1 MPEKEQTSP
10 SNQPSQEYTRVSFF
24 EALTIAKWGFYLL
37 YKSEPVYTILYLI
50 ARVVQRFDD
59 VVYALIFTK
68 SLDILIKT
76 LQQKGASVK
85 DLYPYL
91 GLLFG
96 YSVYA
101 AIVSI
106 ISTRSSRHIKT
117 TSKLF
122 LKREL
127 YTKIKSL
134 VIQTIEQPEVNNKIH
149 RANDALIDLIPYVF
163 DSIGLAGDLIKT
175 AGLIILLFPIVP
187 VVTVFSIIITIPHF
201 LVDRVYRKKSYK
213 HFYEN
218 TEKLRMTGNAG
229 ADLTHPRD
237 LQEIVSTR
245 AFNFLDR
252 KYTDFRNWFNSVGLK
267 INDTK
272 DYLINGVKFLK
283 KFADIYGYTQIFSKF
298 LNGVLTIGK
307 VSFWMSIINNLDTT
321 LSLTAYDF
329 NDLSESAINIKD
341 AYLLFQMESSYKEGP
356 VIIPQL
362 NKGPNIEFK
371 DVSFAYP
378 GTDKLVI
385 NNINLKV
392 KSGEKIAIVGRN
404 GAGKTTLV
412 KLISRFYPVTK
423 GKLLFEG
430 IDMNEINSESLYNNI
445 STLYQDFNTYSY
457 LTAKENIC
465 IGRSEEVP
473 NEVSMRIAAQTAD
486 AMDFIS
492 EFPNKFDQILNET
505 YKGGIR
511 PSTGQWQKLAIARFF
526 YRNSPL
532 VIFDEP
538 TASIDAISEYN
549 IFSKIYDF
557 FEGKTVIIISHRFST
572 VRNADRIIVLDKGE
586 IVEEGS
592 HGELMKLNGKYA
604 EGFRLQAEGYTE

>member
-1 MPEKEQTSP
+1 MPEMK
-10 SNQPSQEYTRVSFF
+10 QPSPNNQLNQEYTRVSFF
-24 EALTIAKWGFYLL
+24 EAIKISKWGFSLL
-37 YKSEPVYTILYLI
+37 YKSAPVYTILYLV

-59 VVYALIFTK
+59 VVYALIFTR
-68 SLDILIKT
+68 SLDILLKT
-76 LQQKGASVK
+76 IQKSGNTIE

-91 GLLFG
+91 GVLFG
-96 YSVYA
+96 YSVYSA
-101 AIVSI
+101 TVNV
-106 ISTRSSRHIKT
+106 ISNRSHRHIRT
-117 TSKLF
+117 ASRLF
-122 LKREL
+122 LKRHL

-134 VIQTIEQPEVNNKIH
+134 GIQTVEQPEVNNKIH
-149 RANDALIDLIPYVF
+149 RADDALINLIPYVF
-163 DSIGLAGDLIKT
+163 DSIELVSDLIKVV
-175 AGLIILLFPIVP
+175 GLVILLFPLVP
-187 VVTVFSIIITIPHF
+187 VVTVLAVIITIPHF
-201 LVDRVYRKKSYK
+201 MVDRVYRKKAYK
-213 HFYEN
+213 LYYEN
-218 TEKLRMTGNAG
+218 TEKLRMTGSAG

-252 KYTDFRNWFNSVGLK
+252 KYTDFRIWYNTISLK
-267 INDTK
+267 IKDTN
-272 DYLINGVKFLK
+272 DYLIHSVNFLK
-283 KFADIYGYTQIFSKF
+283 KFVDTYGYTKIFSKF
-298 LNGVLTIGK
+298 LLGALTIGK
-307 VSFWMSIINNLDTT
+307 VSFWMTIINNLDST
-321 LSLTAYDF
+321 LSRTAYDF
-329 NDLSESAINIKD
+329 NDLSENAINIKD
-341 AYLLFQMESSYKEGP
+341 VYSLFLMESTYREGSI
-356 VIIPQL
+356 IIPQL
-362 NKGPNIEFK
+362 SKGPNIEFK

-378 GTDKLVI
+378 GTEKVVI

-392 KSGEKIAIVGRN
+392 RSGEKIAIVGRN
-404 GAGKTTLV
+404 GAGKTTLI

-423 GKLLFEG
+423 GKLLFED
-430 IDMNEINSESLYNNI
+430 IDMNDIYSESLYNNL

-465 IGRSEEVP
+465 IGRSEEEP
-473 NEVSMRIAAQTAD
+473 NEVSMRTAAQTAD

-492 EFPNKFDQILNET
+492 EFPNKFEQILNET

-511 PSTGQWQKLAIARFF
+511 PSTGQWQKIAIARFF

-592 HGELMKLNGKYA
+592 HEELMKLNGKYA